1 MTSVFLVAGGVEM
14 DVGSSSVGAV
24 PVGLVPAFFLLPRTY
39 VRGYPVP
46 SLRDWGIVGPSAA
59 EAGFFLAFCGTA
71 KAVPFP
77 SKVKGRVKIRVKGDG
92 QECPS
97 HTCH

>member
-46 SLRDWGIVGPSAA
+46 SLRDLLHLRPSNPALKRRAIVRRPY
-59 EAGFFLAFCGTA
+59 GTG
-71 KAVPFP
+71 VLRGL
-77 SKVKGRVKIRVKGDG
+77 S
-92 QECPS
+92 
-97 HTCH
+97 